1 MSELEAVDLVFR
13 RLGLSV
19 LQRGWLSSNNIVFAA
34 HGHVPGT
41 VVDTGYDT
49 HSAQTLELLLAALD
63 GAAPERVVNTHLH
76 SDHCGGNALLQ
87 QAFGCEV
94 RVPEASFEA
103 ARLWDADRLT
113 FNATD
118 QRCQRFAVD
127 AALEAGQTLTMG
139 AADWRVL
146 AAPGHDPEA
155 VMLYQ
160 AETGVLISAD
170 ALWEERLAIIFPELD
185 GEDGFRPARDA
196 LLLIEELRP
205 RIVIPGHGRP
215 FTDVASA
222 LSHSRRR
229 LDQFEGD
236 PRKHW
241 RYAMRALVM
250 FHMLDHRQRGMTD
263 LVEWMIAAPVFRR
276 AHLET
281 AGAGGDPREAA
292 IETVERLVADGI
304 LLRHGGNVVCA

>member
-1 MSELEAVDLVFR
+1 MESVFQQ
-13 RLGLSV
+13 LGLMV
-19 LQRGWLSSNNIVFAA
+19 LQRGWLSSNNIVFAPQS
-34 HGHVPGT
+34 GVPAT
-41 VVDTGYDT
+41 VVDTGYDS
-49 HSAQTLELLLAALD
+49 HSAQTVELLLATLE
-63 GAAPERVVNTHLH
+63 GVAPERVLNTHLH
-76 SDHCGGNALLQ
+76 SDHCGGNAALQ
-87 QAFGCEV
+87 QRFDCEV
-94 RVPEASFEA
+94 RVPEGSFDA

-113 FNATD
+113 FDATD
-118 QRCQRFAVD
+118 QRCQRFGVD
-127 AALEAGQTLTMG
+127 GALAPGQTLTLG
-139 AADWRVL
+139 VAEWQVV

-185 GEDGFRPARDA
+185 GEDGFGPARDA
-196 LLLIEELRP
+196 LALIEKLRP

-215 FTDVASA
+215 FTNVAAA
-222 LSHSRRR
+222 LAHSRRR
-229 LDQFEGD
+229 LDQFERD

-250 FHMLDHRQRGMTD
+250 FNMLDHRQRRID
-263 LVEWMIAAPVFRR
+263 ELVAWMIAAPVFRR

-292 IETVERLVADGI
+292 IDTVERLVADGI
-304 LLRHGGNVVCA
+304 LQRLGDDVFCH